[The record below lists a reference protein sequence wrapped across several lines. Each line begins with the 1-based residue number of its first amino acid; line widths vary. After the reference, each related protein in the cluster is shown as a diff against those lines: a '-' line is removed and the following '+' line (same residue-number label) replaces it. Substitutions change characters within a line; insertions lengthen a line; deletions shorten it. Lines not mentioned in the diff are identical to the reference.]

1 MYSTVDW
8 NNGLKQNYVLSF
20 QQNVSLAKF
29 SPISHRA
36 LLENITND
44 AIA

>member
-29 SPISHRA
+29 SPISHVA
-36 LLENITND
+36 KFNLQNC
-44 AIA
+44 